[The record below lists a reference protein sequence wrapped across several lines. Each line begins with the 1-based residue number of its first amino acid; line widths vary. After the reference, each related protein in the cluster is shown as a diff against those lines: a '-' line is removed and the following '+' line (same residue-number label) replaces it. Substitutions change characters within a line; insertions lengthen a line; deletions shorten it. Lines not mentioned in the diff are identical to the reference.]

1 MNFPHILIMDLNP
14 NTYPTDPCR
23 RLAEQMY
30 NSLSVM
36 KPQIHTVTL
45 FPPKK
50 VPFFPDIILF
60 RPFLAQ
66 NSSEII
72 RFLRRNWNLVPI
84 LGLFCHGKTTSP
96 STFQFLLEQLD
107 DFLSCPF
114 NETDLYL
121 RIQRIFQSK
130 KKILP
135 PFQTPQT
142 EKIKVIPY
150 RETLIGES
158 KSFLQVIEK
167 ISGIA
172 CSDAVVLITGE
183 TGTGK
188 ELVARAIHYQSP
200 RQGKPF
206 IPLNCGALPEH
217 LIENELFG
225 HVKGAFTDAS
235 STEKG
240 LLAEAEGGTLFLDE
254 VDSLS
259 VSAQVK
265 LLRFLQDREYRPLGS
280 SKSLTADVRIIAA
293 TNANLRQQIQAR
305 QFREDLYYR
314 LNILSLHLPPLRGRM
329 EDIPLLANHFLTQY
343 GKQYHRGS
351 FYLSPGALQKLL
363 AYPWPGNV
371 RELESVIHRTVILSS
386 TPVLQPRDIE
396 LPFSYYNEI
405 PTGESFQEAKAR
417 VIQQFEQTY
426 LTCLLTIHKG
436 NITQAAKQARKERR
450 SFQRLLRKYNLH
462 RSTFQS

>member
-1 MNFPHILIMDLNP
+1 MDFSHILLIDLDPDRCSTNP
-14 NTYPTDPCR
+14 CK
-23 RLAEQMY
+23 RLVEQIS
-30 NSLSVM
+30 NSLSAM

-50 VPFFPDIILF
+50 VPFSPDIIFF
-60 RPFLAQ
+60 RPSLTQ
-66 NSSEII
+66 NSSEMIQ
-72 RFLRRNWNLVPI
+72 FFRRSWDSVPI
-84 LGLFCHGKTTSP
+84 FGLFCPGETISP
-96 STFQFLLEQLD
+96 STFQLLLKNLD

-121 RIQRIFQSK
+121 RVQRVFQSK
-130 KKILP
+130 RKTSSTFQIREINLP
-135 PFQTPQT
+135 
-142 EKIKVIPY
+142 PY

-158 KSFLQVIEK
+158 NSFLQVIEK
-167 ISGIA
+167 IPGIA
-172 CSDAVVLITGE
+172 SSDAMVLISGE

-200 RQGKPF
+200 RRGKPF
-206 IPLNCGALPEH
+206 IPVNCGALPEH

-293 TNANLRQQIQAR
+293 TNADLRQQIQAR

-314 LNILSLHLPPLRGRM
+314 LNILFLHLPPLRERM
-329 EDIPLLANHFLTQY
+329 EDIPLLAHHFLAQHGKRY
-343 GKQYHRGS
+343 GRGS
-351 FYLSPGALQKLL
+351 LCFSPAALQKLL
-363 AYPWPGNV
+363 TYPWPGNI
-371 RELESVIHRTVILSS
+371 RELEGTIQRAVILTSAQ
-386 TPVLQPRDIE
+386 VLQPHDIE
-396 LPFSYYNEI
+396 LPFSYCNEA

-417 VIQQFEQTY
+417 VIEQFEQTY
-426 LTCLLTIHKG
+426 LTHLLIAHKG
-436 NITQAAKQARKERR
+436 NISRAAKQAKKERR
-450 SFQRLLRKYNLH
+450 AFQRLLHKYNLH
-462 RSTFQS
+462 RDTFRT